1 MELFFPKNKYTFPL
15 KLISLVTLELIIKQ
29 ELVQQISS
37 TLAGLNSYGK
47 TTILEE
53 TISRDHTENIL
64 LKNTKAIK
72 IKKGKK
78 KELQFLE
85 RKI

>member
-1 MELFFPKNKYTFPL
+1 M
-15 KLISLVTLELIIKQ
+15 
-29 ELVQQISS
+29 
-37 TLAGLNSYGK
+37 AGLNSYGK

-78 KELQFLE
+78 ERNHNFWKEKFKTY
-85 RKI
+85 RIRY